1 MFQISQHLSSA
12 CHGFSF
18 LLLAALG
25 PKEETVNDFWRMIW
39 EQNTATIVMVTN
51 LKERKEV
58 SGKFVRSD
66 SDTGMTSRG
75 SLLEL
80 CLCLDCP
87 PFVAPCQ
94 SFLQT
99 EPRIICLPDFPMSQR
114 PPMIPRVA

>member
-1 MFQISQHLSSA
+1 
-12 CHGFSF
+12 
-18 LLLAALG
+18 
-25 PKEETVNDFWRMIW
+25 MIW

-58 SGKFVRSD
+58 SGKSVRRAP
-66 SDTGMTSRG
+66 DTGVTSRG

-99 EPRIICLPDFPMSQR
+99 EPRPICLPDFPGSQR
-114 PPMIPRVA
+114 PPMNPRGA